1 MIIQKEP
8 VFKAG
13 NILTHEMLEILKE
26 ASIDSQEL
34 KYTGYSDG
42 VLKGCAISTAPGYI
56 KVGKG
61 VIILNSIP
69 YYIYSQIE
77 VPIQATNEL
86 LLLIARAVEE
96 QKEVDYIVRQVEVAL
111 ITKEQ
116 LLESDIELC
125 RFRLQTGAMLRTN
138 YRDFQDMSTEY
149 DTVCLKNAKW
159 SAYGKGSI
167 SIEVLKKY
175 MSEALKCNINRPE
188 DKQFL
193 SRIAATDGTTL
204 NADEINLYL
213 SWRLNQPFKERDNDE
228 IYKALTETLKL
239 VKGERANTV
248 GRHMEHRRL
257 IVD

>member
-175 MSEALKCNINRPE
+175 MSEALKCNINSPE